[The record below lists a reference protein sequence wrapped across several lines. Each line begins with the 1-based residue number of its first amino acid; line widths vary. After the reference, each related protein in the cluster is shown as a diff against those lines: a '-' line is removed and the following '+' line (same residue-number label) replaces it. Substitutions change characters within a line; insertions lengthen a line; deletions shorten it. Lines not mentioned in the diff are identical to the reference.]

1 MMEVMVLRAMMVMM
15 AVMTVI
21 MVTVVMWVGGG
32 EDIIDVVAMGMLS
45 VLVILFIITHCIPEP
60 SSQH

>member
-1 MMEVMVLRAMMVMM
+1 MMVVIVLRAMTVVM

-32 EDIIDVVAMGMLS
+32 KGSIDVVAMGE
-45 VLVILFIITHCIPEP
+45 CC
-60 SSQH
+60 QC